1 MKLITSFTQVTSLL
15 FNRYLQATLL
25 IIGLLLINFGF
36 LVLFNAGVF
45 LITIG
50 ISVIGLAFLLNYER
64 SDRD

>member
-1 MKLITSFTQVTSLL
+1 MKPITNITRVTSLL